1 MACTSQTTDG
11 EKRAARIA
19 EKFWESSEKMQGDE
33 SEDIGGISRQ
43 ISEAEVQVQRT
54 WTDVKAN

>member
-1 MACTSQTTDG
+1 MAHTSQATDG

-19 EKFWESSEKMQGDE
+19 ETFWESSEKMQEDG
-33 SEDIGGISRQ
+33 SEGTEGINRQ

-54 WTDVKAN
+54 GTDGKTS